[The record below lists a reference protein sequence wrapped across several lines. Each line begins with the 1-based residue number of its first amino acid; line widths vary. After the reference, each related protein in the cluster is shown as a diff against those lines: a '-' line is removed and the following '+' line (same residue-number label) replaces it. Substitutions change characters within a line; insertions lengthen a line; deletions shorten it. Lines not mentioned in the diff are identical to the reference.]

1 MSTTNTTSLT
11 EQSGAEREAN
21 ERTCSVDD
29 AARTIGVGR
38 HGLHYGEALTT
49 ATAYAIQLGVDT
61 GVQEG
66 GQAPGVMLTN
76 ADYRHIVA
84 AFQAGSE
91 DATEQMREA
100 AERDGER
107 PVPPAWWER
116 SKYPTCEQVNESG
129 DPFRT
134 FERIFDGNADRAWS
148 AYMLVEDTL
157 TAHGVERG
165 DVLIRATTNGD
176 GVTPEQARAM
186 AAALLQAANVAE
198 GAR

>member
-11 EQSGAEREAN
+11 EQIEAEQEAN

-29 AARTIGVGR
+29 AARTIGVER
-38 HGLHYGEALTT
+38 HGLHYNEALTT

-91 DATEQMREA
+91 DATEQICEA
-100 AERDGER
+100 ADRDGER
-107 PVPPAWWER
+107 PPAPAWWQGT
-116 SKYPTCEQVNESG
+116 KYPTCEWVSDTG
-129 DPFRT
+129 DPVRT
-134 FERIFDGNADRAWS
+134 FERALDGNADRAWS
-148 AYMLVEDTL
+148 CYMLVEDTL
-157 TAHGVERG
+157 TAHGVDRSEPI
-165 DVLIRATTNGD
+165 IRAESHGD
-176 GVTPEQARAM
+176 GLTITQARAL
-186 AAALLQAANVAE
+186 AAALLEAADTAE
-198 GAR
+198 TD